1 MVCETA
7 RKGDGKKPTHVLLNN
22 LKNISFSL
30 FIILGFA
37 SWLKHINWKM
47 QCLPTFFLFL
57 HLKVFVIRV
66 VKSNVGEAQIY
77 IFDLKDYGIS
87 LHMVVKS
94 GKDQMVFW
102 PNSVHNW

>member
-1 MVCETA
+1 M
-7 RKGDGKKPTHVLLNN
+7 
-22 LKNISFSL
+22 
-30 FIILGFA
+30 
-37 SWLKHINWKM
+37 
-47 QCLPTFFLFL
+47 
-57 HLKVFVIRV
+57 IRV

-77 IFDLKDYGIS
+77 IFGLKDYGIS